1 MFLLCGGSSGFGQV
15 LYAIVHTQEPDAEYI
30 FIDQLVGI
38 AGSNEDVYSGEVLGF
53 LRCKGVHMDK
63 VFHGF
68 TELFAQLGLPND
80 ASSIRKFIQTHSPLN
95 SSIRLEDA
103 QFWNTAQAALL
114 QEELQGDSDWAEV
127 IDRLNLALRGT
138 IVSAK

>member
-1 MFLLCGGSSGFGQV
+1 MG
-15 LYAIVHTQEPDAEYI
+15 
-30 FIDQLVGI
+30 
-38 AGSNEDVYSGEVLGF
+38 
-53 LRCKGVHMDK
+53 K

-114 QEELQGDSDWAEV
+114 EEELQGDSDWAEV

-138 IVSAK
+138 IVPAK

>member
-1 MFLLCGGSSGFGQV
+1 MFLLCGVLSGFAQV

-38 AGSNEDVYSGEVLGF
+38 AGSNEDGYSGEALGS
-53 LRCKGVHMDK
+53 LRYKGVHMDK

-80 ASSIRKFIQTHSPLN
+80 TTSIRKFIQTHSPLN

-114 QEELQGDSDWAEV
+114 KEELLGDSDWSEV

-138 IVSAK
+138 IVSVK

>member
-1 MFLLCGGSSGFGQV
+1 
-15 LYAIVHTQEPDAEYI
+15 
-30 FIDQLVGI
+30 
-38 AGSNEDVYSGEVLGF
+38 
-53 LRCKGVHMDK
+53 MDK

-80 ASSIRKFIQTHSPLN
+80 ASSIRKFIQTNSPLN

-114 QEELQGDSDWAEV
+114 KEELLGDSDWSEV

-138 IVSAK
+138 IVSVK

>member
-1 MFLLCGGSSGFGQV
+1 MFLLCGASSGFAQV